1 MRFEMNASTEEK
13 RKIMATKIID
23 NVAKTAATTSAIFS
37 QIPGMGL
44 TTLSKLYFDM
54 AKELAALFNQE
65 LETSVAR
72 SIVIAGCENHAKA
85 IFNKSV
91 LGWIPLI
98 GNLINA
104 KITFT
109 LTQNI
114 GWFFYNHFVET
125 YK

>member
-1 MRFEMNASTEEK
+1 MNTSTEKK
-13 RKIMATKIID
+13 RKIIATKIID
-23 NVAKTAATTSAIFS
+23 DFAKNTATATAIFS
-37 QIPGMGL
+37 QVPGMGI

-54 AKELAALFNQE
+54 AIEIADLFNHK
-65 LETSVAR
+65 LETPVAR
-72 SIVIAGCENHAKA
+72 SLVIAGFECHANA

-98 GNLINA
+98 GNVINY

-114 GWFFYNHFVET
+114 GWFFYNHFAET
-125 YK
+125 CK

>member
-1 MRFEMNASTEEK
+1 MKTLTEEK

-23 NVAKTAATTSAIFS
+23 DVAKTAATTTAIFS
-37 QIPGMGL
+37 QVPGMGV

-54 AKELAALFNQE
+54 AKELSALFNQK
-65 LETSVAR
+65 LETPAAR
-72 SIVIAGCENHAKA
+72 SLVIAGCERHAKA

-98 GNLINA
+98 GNVINA

-114 GWFFYNHFVET
+114 GWFFYNHFAET